1 MRERE
6 RERERTACR
15 RLLLVSCTRD
25 NNPSAHTCDACVYT
39 GHSRICPINQF
50 PRPYYYVSSQSQVS
64 VCMYVRSR
72 SPATWWILNGCIAS
86 HAHAWVNRSTHAC
99 MSLSCT
105 PKRWSYQLPNKMH
118 AKLYPVV
125 LKKKKEEK
133 LYPVFLWSC
142 LHASSCTCS
151 LINWFLCACI
161 YSWNGNLH
169 VLLLSSC
176 NASQLYG

>member
-1 MRERE
+1 MVSSYRCFFLQSSFFKLDFRSVNLSNFMRE

-15 RLLLVSCTRD
+15 RLPLVSCTRD

-125 LKKKKEEK
+125 LKKKKRRK
-133 LYPVFLWSC
+133 TLSCMPVVLSTCILLHMFL
-142 LHASSCTCS
+142 
-151 LINWFLCACI
+151 N
-161 YSWNGNLH
+161 
-169 VLLLSSC
+169 
-176 NASQLYG
+176 